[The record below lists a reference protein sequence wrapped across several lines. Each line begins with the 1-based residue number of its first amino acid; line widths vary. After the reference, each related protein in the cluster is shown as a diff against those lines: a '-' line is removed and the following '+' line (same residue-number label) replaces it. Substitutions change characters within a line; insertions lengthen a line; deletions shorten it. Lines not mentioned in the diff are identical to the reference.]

1 MTGRAPN
8 RSALPIPLIDLSG
21 ESDRHVIVAAGTEET
36 YYCSPTTVLMPDGR
50 TMFCAF
56 SYEHGGRCGPL
67 VKSTDGG
74 LTWSGLL
81 PVPES
86 WGTVQNCPA
95 IYRLTDPQGTARLL
109 VFAGRAGRQLRA
121 GPENTMH
128 QAHSEDGGRTWT
140 PMASNDL
147 ECVMPFCSIV
157 PTDGGA
163 RLLGITNIRRGED
176 PNARRP
182 MTPGGHAGNRIAQSI
197 SEDGGLTWSRW
208 RIVLDC
214 PPRIPGEPEL
224 IRSPDGR
231 QLLCLLRDNTG
242 RWEYTSRSLFITSD
256 DEGETWS
263 GPRELPLGL
272 TGDRHRHRYT
282 RDGRLLVSMR
292 NTAPGCP
299 QPGDLSLWVGAYDD
313 ILAGRQG
320 AYRVRLL
327 TSHAGVDGSYSSI
340 ERLPDDTFAVTAYVK
355 YRPGAERQSIV
366 SVRFTLAELDARAR
380 L

>member
-1 MTGRAPN
+1 MTGRSPH
-8 RSALPIPLIDLSG
+8 RGALPIPLIDLSG

-81 PVPES
+81 PVPAS

-140 PMASNDL
+140 PMASNGL
-147 ECVMPFCSIV
+147 ACVMPFCSIV
-157 PTDGGA
+157 PIDGGA
-163 RLLGITNIRRGED
+163 RLLGITNIRRDED
-176 PNARRP
+176 PNARMP

-197 SEDGGLTWSRW
+197 SSDGGLTWSRW

-231 QLLCLLRDNTG
+231 LLCLLRDNTG

-272 TGDRHRHRYT
+272 TGDRHRHRYA

-299 QPGDLSLWVGAYDD
+299 ERGDLSLWVGACDD
-313 ILAGRQG
+313 ILAGREG

-340 ERLPDDTFAVTAYVK
+340 ERLPDDTFVVTAYVK

-366 SVRFTLAELDARAR
+366 SVRFTLAELDAR